1 MRRVFI
7 LATVLL
13 ASCKSQPVRL
23 ADELDRSSSW
33 LAAVAEIGHRTSDNS
48 TPVRYARDAIEDAT
62 AELDKAASSLSG
74 ISVAPDIAREGQ
86 RLIAASTAQ
95 LDVLRADLAANAT
108 DMHGTLAWLRA
119 AADTLS
125 DLGERARDM
134 KQ

>member
-7 LATVLL
+7 LATLLL

-33 LAAVAEIGHRTSDNS
+33 LAAIAEIGNRTSDNS

-62 AELDKAASSLSG
+62 AELDKASTSLSG
-74 ISVAPDIAREGQ
+74 ISIAPDIAREGQ
-86 RLIAASTAQ
+86 RLIVASTAH
-95 LDVLRADLAANAT
+95 LDVLRADLEANAT